1 MDTNT
6 LQEHLADLPLGKVTF
21 YDVLGSTNTE
31 GMRWAEESALHLS
44 LIAADEQ
51 TAGRGRGDRTWQ
63 TPPGAALAFSLV
75 IRPEEY
81 REITSSRLTG
91 LGALAV
97 CDVIQSCYRLPAKI
111 KWPNDVLVGGKKLA
125 GVLVETQ
132 WQGDQIQWAVLG
144 IGINVARK
152 SVPSQGELD
161 FPATSVETVFGGAVD
176 RWKLLKEV
184 LEALLVRLPQLDQDG
199 FIGDWEANLAYRGD
213 LVHILRDGGEP
224 ERGRIQGLNSAGY
237 LRLKLPS
244 GEEKLIQ
251 AGDVKLR
258 QVDRN

>member
-1 MDTNT
+1 VDTNT
-6 LQEHLADLPLGKVTF
+6 LQEHLADLPLGKVAF

-44 LIAADEQ
+44 LVAADEQ

-161 FPATSVETVFGGAVD
+161 FPATSVEDILGSPVD

-184 LEALLVRLPQLDQDG
+184 LAAILTRLPQLDQGG
-199 FIGDWEANLAYRGD
+199 FIEAWEDNLAYRQE
-213 LVHILRDGGEP
+213 LVQVLRDDAEP
-224 ERGRIQGLNSAGY
+224 EIGRILGLDRAGY
-237 LRLKLPS
+237 LRLVLSS
-244 GEEKLIQ
+244 GEEKLVWS
-251 AGDVKLR
+251 GDIKLR
-258 QVDRN
+258 RVDRT